1 VTTTRFGRDDRLT
14 KPSEFERVFN
24 NPIKDSSRYFTVL
37 ARVNDSDHARLGLAI
52 AKKNIHQA
60 VQRNRI
66 KRLVRESFRHSSDK
80 LGHVDI
86 VVMAR
91 RGADQA
97 DRATLRDTLNQH
109 WIQLA
114 LKCAD

>member
-1 VTTTRFGRDDRLT
+1 MTNTRFSRDDRLT
-14 KPSEFERVFN
+14 KPSEFERVFK
-24 NPIKDSSRYFTVL
+24 NPVKDSSRYFTVL
-37 ARVNDSDHARLGLAI
+37 ACVNDSDHARLGLAI

-66 KRLVRESFRHSSDK
+66 KRLVRESFRHCNGK
-80 LGHVDI
+80 LGHIDI

-109 WIQLA
+109 WTQLA
-114 LKCAD
+114 KKCAD